1 MDDSLSRPLAVRCS
15 IVRYFGVIDRL
26 TIREIFTPTALGFMT
41 YTFLVVMRGIYS
53 LIEQVLVRGV
63 ALADAAKVLLITLPH
78 VAVLTIPMSFLFG
91 VLLAAGRMNADS
103 ELVALQAGG
112 IPVRRLLRPIMV
124 FAVILAAFNAYL
136 YLVVIPHSSSQL
148 RELKVKLFAGAKN
161 LGRIDPQVFL
171 EEIPN
176 ALLYLRDVDSD
187 TGEWRDIIL
196 FDNSNPGEERLT
208 LARKGRMV
216 SAGGVP
222 NIDPIAAAG
231 SLPEPEQWIRLEDVV
246 THQFSREDPET
257 YRVNR
262 TTSQLIRPSF
272 DGGGKVQYR
281 LSMRERSSSELVS
294 FLLGGPLTDA
304 DGLPE
309 ADDADIDL
317 TRRHA
322 SIELNKRL
330 AIPFAC
336 IVFGLLALPLGIG
349 SGSGGRGR
357 GFVISVAVVL
367 VYYLVNNQGEVLAL
381 DGKVPTWVGIWLPNI
396 VLSVLAVVLMVRM
409 GRWLGEREPRENVI
423 ARGIKALKTW
433 RRGRNQPPTT
443 SRAFTDEMT
452 GSLPIAIQ
460 RRRYAN
466 IFPALLDRYL
476 TRRLL
481 PPLLL
486 VLCSTALLYVVVDLS
501 ETIEDMTKNH
511 SSADVVFT
519 YYANRIPQVILDVT
533 PMALMI
539 SVLILLTVM
548 ERQRELT
555 ALKAAGISLYRLT
568 VPVLLVA
575 AVAAGGLWLL
585 GELVVPKSNR
595 EAQRLRDVIRGNNTA
610 RSYRSSDRQWLLSRN
625 DESLYNFLR
634 YDGQTKTLIRFTM
647 FQIDDDLNLRY
658 HLFTRRARFIDGHWI
673 ADSGWYRQ
681 FYPDGTD
688 VFRRITSPIKL
699 DIDEG
704 PTYFGQ
710 EYRRPSEMTVG
721 ELGNY
726 ISELMDSGYRPAN
739 LIVQWHQ
746 KFTYPLSAFVMV
758 LLSLPFALSRGG
770 RMATTMQGVAVAL
783 TLGIAYFMVVAL
795 FGKLGEVEVLPP
807 IVGAWAPAGL
817 AVLFA
822 VNRLTSLRT

>member
-1 MDDSLSRPLAVRCS
+1 MRL
-15 IVRYFGVIDRL
+15 FGIIDRL
-26 TIREIFTPTALGFMT
+26 TVREIFTPTALGFVT
-41 YTFLVVMRGIYS
+41 YTFLVVIRGIYN

-63 ALADAAKVLLITLPH
+63 AASDAARVLMITLPH
-78 VAVLTIPMSFLFG
+78 VIVLTIPMSFLFG

-112 IPVRRLLRPIMV
+112 IPIRRLLRPILA
-124 FAVILAAFNAYL
+124 FAVVLATFNAYL
-136 YLVVIPHSSSQL
+136 YLFVIPDSSSQL

-161 LGRIDPQVFL
+161 LGRIDPQVFH

-187 TGEWRDIIL
+187 SGEWQDIML

-208 LARKGRMV
+208 LARTGRMV
-216 SAGGVP
+216 SGGGG
-222 NIDPIAAAG
+222 NIDPIGASG
-231 SLPEPEQWIRLEDVV
+231 PLPEPEQWIRLEDVV
-246 THQFSREDPET
+246 THQFSRDDPET

-272 DGGGKVQYR
+272 DGGGTVNYR
-281 LSMRERSSSELVS
+281 QSIGDRSSGELMRY
-294 FLLGGPLTDA
+294 LLGGSLRDA
-304 DGLPE
+304 DGQPE
-309 ADDADIDL
+309 TDDTNSEI

-336 IVFGLLALPLGIG
+336 IVFGLLALPLGVG

-367 VYYLVNNQGEVLAL
+367 AYYLVNNQGEVLAL
-381 DGKVPTWVGIWLPNI
+381 KGTVPPWVGIWLPNI
-396 VLSVLAVVLMVRM
+396 VLSIVAIALMVRM
-409 GRWLGEREPRENVI
+409 GRWLGEREPRENVV
-423 ARGIKALKTW
+423 ARGSKAIKVWW
-433 RRGRNQPPTT
+433 RRRRRPAQSTP
-443 SRAFTDEMT
+443 RAFSDEMT

-501 ETIEDMTKNH
+501 DAIEDMTKNDI
-511 SSADVVFT
+511 SASVILT
-519 YYANRIPQVILDVT
+519 YYANRIPQVFLDVT

-539 SVLILLTVM
+539 SVLVLLTVM
-548 ERQRELT
+548 EQQRELT

-575 AVAAGGLWLL
+575 AVGAGSLWML
-585 GELVVPKSNR
+585 GEFIVPNSNR
-595 EAQRLRDVIRGNNTA
+595 EAQRLRDVINGTNTA
-610 RSYRSSDRQWLLSRN
+610 RSYRANDRQWLLSRN

-634 YDGQTKTLIRFTM
+634 YDGETKTLIRFTM
-647 FQIDDDLNLRY
+647 FQIDDDMNLKF
-658 HLFTRRARFIDGHWI
+658 HLFTRRARFLDGKWI
-673 ADSGWYRQ
+673 ADSGWFRQ

-688 VFRRITSPIKL
+688 VFRRIAAPLELKI
-699 DIDEG
+699 EEE
-704 PTYFGQ
+704 PTYFGH
-710 EYRRPSEMTVG
+710 EYRRPSEMSVG
-721 ELGNY
+721 ELRNY
-726 ISELMDSGYRPAN
+726 ISELVDSGYRPAN
-739 LIVQWHQ
+739 LIVRWHQ

-770 RMATTMQGVAVAL
+770 RRVSTMQGVAVAL
-783 TLGIAYFMVVAL
+783 TLGIAYFMLVAL
-795 FGKLGEVEVLPP
+795 FGKLGEVEILPP
-807 IVGAWAPAGL
+807 VAGAWAPVVL
-817 AVLFA
+817 AALFA